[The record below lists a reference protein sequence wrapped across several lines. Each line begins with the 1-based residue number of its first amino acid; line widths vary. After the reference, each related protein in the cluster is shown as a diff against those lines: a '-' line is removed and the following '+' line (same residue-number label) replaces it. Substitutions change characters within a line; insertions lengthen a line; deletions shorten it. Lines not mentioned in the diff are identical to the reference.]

1 MSVEFWLLIGLILVV
16 VSGTTVIFVYI
27 RNRFLALLRMVI
39 VESDSNV
46 RRIQDSLN
54 KVMEAHDDEY
64 LKLYDELDS
73 IKIILDGVE
82 TNVLDI
88 LDKYEVDTITNK
100 SARDYEMVYEKI
112 TSLDEANKKEDE
124 DETD

>member
-1 MSVEFWLLIGLILVV
+1 MSVEFWLLIELILVV

-27 RNRFLALLRMVI
+27 RNRFLALLRRVI

-88 LDKYEVDTITNK
+88 LDKVDTITNK

-112 TSLDEANKKEDE
+112 TSLDEANEKEDE
-124 DETD
+124 DETN

>member
-16 VSGTTVIFVYI
+16 VSGATVIFVYI
-27 RNRFLALLRMVI
+27 RNRFLALLRNTV
-39 VESDSNV
+39 VESDINT

-54 KVMEAHDDEY
+54 KVMKAHDDEY

-82 TNVLDI
+82 TNVIDI
-88 LDKYEVDTITNK
+88 LDKKVDYPHSGDMEII
-100 SARDYEMVYEKI
+100 YEKI
-112 TSLDEANKKEDE
+112 TSLDEANEKEDE

>member
-16 VSGTTVIFVYI
+16 VSGATVIFVYI
-27 RNRFLALLRMVI
+27 HNRFLALLRRVI

-88 LDKYEVDTITNK
+88 LDKDDIVTNK
-100 SARDYEMVYEKI
+100 SAKDYEMVYEKI
-112 TSLDEANKKEDE
+112 TSLDEANEKEDE